1 MDKAHPLSIWI
12 VGLSL
17 DVKKDPFRQQEN
29 DEESLGLEVSYL
41 SAISAFDVSCK
52 LHTALYSLCS

>member
-1 MDKAHPLSIWI
+1 M

-29 DEESLGLEVSYL
+29 DEESLGPEVSYL

-52 LHTALYSLCS
+52 LHTTYIAFAVNLLAR

>member
-1 MDKAHPLSIWI
+1 MDKAHPLSIWM

-17 DVKKDPFRQQEN
+17 DVKKDPFQQQEN
-29 DEESLGLEVSYL
+29 DEESLGPEVSYL

-52 LHTALYSLCS
+52 LHTT